1 MAVFVSNTYYESNSV
16 DKSKESLLTG
26 STMQTLAMRI
36 RESRK
41 FGELSRA
48 ELARRV
54 GVRPSAAVQWELE
67 DGTAPSVRNL
77 MKIAGVLNVS
87 FEWLATGRG
96 MARPKSLHEVPAVT
110 TDDFAHNL
118 YEEQMLALA
127 REMPTKW
134 REPLVEFL
142 RTILGKKS

>member
-1 MAVFVSNTYYESNSV
+1 
-16 DKSKESLLTG
+16 
-26 STMQTLAMRI
+26 MQTLCMRI
-36 RESRK
+36 REARK
-41 FGELSRA
+41 TTGISRA

-54 GVRPSAAVQWELE
+54 GVKPSAAVQWEHD

-77 MKIAGVLNVS
+77 MKIADVLNVS

-96 MARPKSLHEVPAVT
+96 MTRPKSLQEVPAIT

-127 REMPTKW
+127 REMPAKW